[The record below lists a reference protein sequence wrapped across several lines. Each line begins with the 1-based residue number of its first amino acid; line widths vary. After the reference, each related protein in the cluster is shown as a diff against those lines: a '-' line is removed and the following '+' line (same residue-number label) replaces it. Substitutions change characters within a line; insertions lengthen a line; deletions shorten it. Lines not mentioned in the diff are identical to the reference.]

1 MHLLPILSVVG
12 TLLLVLG
19 GMQLIP
25 MAASL
30 AFGEADWP
38 AFLISGAG
46 GMALGGA
53 FLVSSRG
60 AREITER
67 DGFTVVTLGWISAAI
82 SGAAPYLI
90 SGTPGSITDAL
101 FESLSGFTTTGASVL
116 TEYGALSHGFL
127 LWRSMT
133 QWFGGMGIIVMAVV
147 ILPALGVGG
156 MQLYKREVPGPYSEK
171 LTPRLRD
178 TARALWSVYA
188 LLTILCTAAYF
199 VAGMTPFEAVNHAL
213 TTISTAGFSTR
224 GDSIAGFSS
233 AAIEW
238 TAIAFMLVSGMN
250 FALHF
255 RLLAR
260 PRHRAAHLHDAE
272 WVWFVGISA
281 AMAVLISAYLFFTRG
296 YALPAAATKGTFQVI
311 SILTTTGY
319 SSDDYMRWGAFP
331 QLVLMLLMIVGGCA
345 GSTSG
350 GAKLVRIILLFKF
363 IGLEMLRLLHPKVVV
378 HARLGHLRVP
388 PEILGKVLSFI
399 FLYLT
404 TVAAIAVLI
413 SLAGHPFL
421 TSLGAA
427 VSAVGNI
434 GPGLGDVGPAGNYA
448 GLSNFAKWVF
458 MAGMLL
464 GRLELMTVLVLFL
477 PQAWRR

>member
-1 MHLLPILSVVG
+1 MHLLPILRVVG

-38 AFLISGAG
+38 AFLISAGG

-53 FLVSSRG
+53 FLVGSRG
-60 AREITER
+60 AGEITER

-82 SGAAPYLI
+82 SGATPYLI
-90 SGTPGSITDAL
+90 SGTPGSVTDAV

-188 LLTILCTAAYF
+188 LLTVLCMAAYYL
-199 VAGMTPFEAVNHAL
+199 AGMTPFEAVNHAL

-224 GDSIAGFSS
+224 GDSIGGFSN

-250 FALHF
+250 FGLHF

-260 PRHRAAHLHDAE
+260 PGHRAAHLRDPE
-272 WVWFVGISA
+272 WGWFVLL
-281 AMAVLISAYLFFTRG
+281 AVLLAAAVSTFLVFAHG
-296 YALPAAATKGTFQVI
+296 YGLSEAATKGTFQIV

-319 SSDDYMRWGAFP
+319 SSDDYVRWGAFP

-350 GAKLVRIILLFKF
+350 GAKLVRIILLFKY
-363 IGLEMLRLLHPKVVV
+363 IRLEMLRLLHPKVVV
-378 HARLGHLRVP
+378 HARLGHLRVS
-388 PEILGKVLSFI
+388 PEIMGKVLSFF